1 MSPSG
6 NIILIFGA
14 PGGVIA
20 QFEFFPKSSSRRLQR
35 QQVVLA
41 YWQFDAVSEHYYQS
55 NRSSPR
61 WNAMG
66 CTS

>member
-1 MSPSG
+1 MFCA
-6 NIILIFGA
+6 L
-14 PGGVIA
+14 GGVIA
-20 QFEFFPKSSSRRLQR
+20 QFEFFPKSSAGRLQR

-41 YWQFDAVSEHYYQS
+41 YWQFDTVSEHYYQS
-55 NRSSPR
+55 NRSLPR